1 MTPELIEA
9 AINLADLLEAENAAL
24 TALDLPRA
32 AGMLAAKTA
41 AMTSFEAARQRAQA
55 SPVAQ
60 KVARDVTEKL
70 GVAAEDNRRLLERA
84 ITVQGRVLETIA
96 RAARNQAA
104 PQQYGARGRLAHKSN
119 ASAITLCARA

>member
-32 AGMLAAKTA
+32 AGMLAAKNA
-41 AMTSFEAARQRAQA
+41 AVATFREAQA
-55 SPVAQ
+55 RARTTPVSR
-60 KVARDVTEKL
+60 KVAEEVGQKL
-70 GVAAEDNRRLLERA
+70 GAAAEANRKLLERA

-96 RAARNQAA
+96 RAARTHTA
-104 PQQYGARGRLAHKSN
+104 PPQYGRRGRPMATSRPGAISLS
-119 ASAITLCARA
+119 ASA

>member
-9 AINLADLLEAENAAL
+9 AIKLADLLEAENAAL
-24 TALDLPRA
+24 VALDLPRA

-41 AMTSFEAARQRAQA
+41 AMARFDEARQRAQA

-70 GVAAEDNRRLLERA
+70 GAAAEANRRLLERA

-96 RAARNQAA
+96 RAARTQTA
-104 PQQYGARGRLAHKSN
+104 PQQYGARGRLAHGRS
-119 ASAITLCARA
+119 ASAVTLSARA